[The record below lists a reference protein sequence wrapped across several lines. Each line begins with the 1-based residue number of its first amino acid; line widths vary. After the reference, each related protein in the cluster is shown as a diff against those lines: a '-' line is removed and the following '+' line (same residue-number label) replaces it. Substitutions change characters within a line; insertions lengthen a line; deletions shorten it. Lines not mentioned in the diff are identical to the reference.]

1 MDKKILLNGDEKMEA
16 RITIELKKG
25 NKSKIME
32 LAGAEAKG
40 VGITHEYIYC
50 KEGSIRINGVKVKG
64 NAIKVYSNVVEA
76 GFIEIR
82 DCYEVNYPDRE
93 NKKYLGKSY
102 DMGETTAR
110 LPDTTTNSNALD
122 TLSFT
127 KMKGKKEIKYTFI
140 MKEYI

>member
-1 MDKKILLNGDEKMEA
+1 MEA

-50 KEGSIRINGVKVKG
+50 KEGSIRINGVEVKG
-64 NAIKVYSNVVEA
+64 DIIKVYGNVVEA
-76 GFIEIR
+76 GFVEIR
-82 DCYEVNYPDRE
+82 DCYEVDYPDRE

-102 DMGETTAR
+102 DMGKTTAR
-110 LPDTTTNSNALD
+110 LPDTTTNPNALD
-122 TLSFT
+122 TLSFI
-127 KMKGKKEIKYTFI
+127 KMEGKKEIRYKFVMKKYI
-140 MKEYI
+140 